1 MAESLGFNTYK
12 TLTSVSQWVLVS
24 HCDLISSS
32 IFILITVGALEKVF
46 QNQAT
51 GEGIKRVP
59 CYETPLTKH
68 ELEKWRKEFW
78 ETRTQ
83 GSQHIWQLLR
93 NACEETPETAQA
105 LILAAGLQMPQNSLT
120 LVIDENGV
128 YYRVPICC
136 IAEPMNYSVN
146 YVDQKLKTKQ
156 KPAEKLYKVS

>member
-1 MAESLGFNTYK
+1 MMVETPMGESQGFNTYK
-12 TLTSVSQWVLVS
+12 TPMSVSLRVLVS
-24 HCDLISSS
+24 HLHLFSLS

-146 YVDQKLKTKQ
+146 YVD
-156 KPAEKLYKVS
+156 